1 MERPKRRELRA
12 PRGSASMSMLG
23 SQSRPRIEQ
32 SRFMVEDGKPETGDV
47 SIRRDHGIDGAM

>member
-47 SIRRDHGIDGAM
+47 SVRRDQELV